1 MKTSASLTAMFI
13 LCTAMLL
20 ISPVANA
27 IPEKGEQLTDGTMYY
42 QVYFNSFG
50 TYKLKVITPVNYADA
65 TAEQIQAWNELTDI
79 TVPGEI
85 TLGEYTYL
93 VDSVAT
99 GAFAEH
105 ANLLSATFGGGVG
118 NELVFGPR
126 SFYKC
131 PKLETLTI
139 EFQNSIRFEEYSFS
153 ECTHLKNLNY
163 RSLSLYVSKG
173 AFKSCSGLNTA
184 ACSESV
190 LDLSKAR
197 CLEAEAFDGVH
208 RYIVLLPKNI
218 SFIDYNVFDD
228 WASENTQFVIS
239 AQCGDLSGSD
249 IESYAE
255 KENSF
260 TEAYLD
266 KETERFD
273 VQGTYEIPELDWRVE
288 DTELNIQEGDSLFW
302 YKPAFTHVPTCNE
315 PWFSVNA
322 NSVEQLTFKFQNE
335 YNEWVIRQTVP
346 FGYYEYEGQKY
357 HGTEKIP
364 LGSGKLTFV
373 YSPLIRDIEVSG
385 VNIPKVG
392 EKVDS
397 TRTATIP
404 DWAHYKLNGITLLT
418 ADGSDIPTEKLQPS
432 TTYQLRVTLAWKYS
446 WYRFPTGS
454 ADEKA
459 AQINSALI
467 NGEDAQLVG
476 SSSSSTFSMYITFTT
491 GADANMVAAPTFS
504 REQAWIY
511 NVETITLSAE
521 SGADIYYTLDGSE
534 PSATNGTLFTEP
546 ISVTVTEEN
555 EETTL
560 TIKAVAVKD
569 GKASEVVTKGYLLK
583 RSYFQ
588 LVVNESEYG
597 TITVDTEQT
606 ADGKV
611 KYGTLVTI
619 NAVPKD
625 GYEISAYYA
634 FGFSTSPLTGNT
646 FRMVNNIT
654 VTVFFAKLPTYKVT
668 LGETV
673 TCLTEGVDLDAVI
686 GGTKL
691 ILTADYDKECNWM
704 DWNLDYELGQYT
716 CLNDESVCDTIEV
729 PVNSDIEITTFSV
742 ALDREFILRTAEGT
756 EGTVSLKYTTNTGTE
771 RTITSPQ
778 ESLANYF
785 GCGEVEIWATP
796 AEGWEL
802 DHITVNGEEKTE
814 EHFII
819 DAVKSDLQVTGYF
832 REVHGGITDSLDNV
846 QRNDVQCTKVLIDD
860 KFFIIRDGKTY
871 NALGMELR

>member
-1 MKTSASLTAMFI
+1 MKKYFISLLSAAL
-13 LCTAMLL
+13 LL
-20 ISPVANA
+20 ISPMANA
-27 IPEKGEQLTDGTMYY
+27 IPQKGEQLTDGTMYY

-50 TYKLKVITPVNYADA
+50 TYKLKVINPVNYDGA

-79 TVPGEI
+79 TVPGEF

-105 ANLLSATFGGGVG
+105 ANLQSATFGGGVG

-131 PKLETLTI
+131 PKLTTLTI
-139 EFQNSIRFEEYSFS
+139 EFQNSIRFQEYSFS
-153 ECTHLKNLNY
+153 ECTSLKNLNY
-163 RSLSLYVSKG
+163 RSLSFYAFEG
-173 AFKSCSGLNTA
+173 AFKGCWGLNSTA
-184 ACSESV
+184 CYESV

-197 CLEAEAFDGVH
+197 HLGKDAFNGVL

-218 SFIDYNVFDD
+218 SSIDYNVFDD
-228 WASENTQFVIS
+228 WAAENTQFVIS

-260 TEAYLD
+260 AEAYLD
-266 KETERFD
+266 KGTERFD

-322 NSVEQLTFKFQNE
+322 DYVENLTFKFQNA
-335 YNEWVIRQTVP
+335 YNEWIIRQTVP
-346 FGYYEYEGQKY
+346 FGYYEYDGQKY
-357 HGTEKIP
+357 HSTEKIP

-385 VNIPKVG
+385 VKIPKVG

-404 DWAHYKLNGITLLT
+404 SWAHYKLGDVKLYTES
-418 ADGSDIPTEKLQPS
+418 GSAIPTEKLQPS
-432 TTYQLRVTLAWKYS
+432 TTYQLRVTLATKYS
-446 WYRFPTGS
+446 SYRFPVGS
-454 ADEKA
+454 ASEKA

-476 SSSSSTFSMYITFTT
+476 SSSSSMFTMYITFTT
-491 GADANMVAAPTFS
+491 GADANMLAAPTFS
-504 REQAWIY
+504 REQAWI
-511 NVETITLSAE
+511 NNFEDVTLTAE

-546 ISVTVTEEN
+546 IRVNVTKEN

-560 TIKAVAVKD
+560 TIKAVAIKD
-569 GKASEVVTKGYLLK
+569 GKSSEVVAKGYYLH
-583 RSYFQ
+583 RNAYQ
-588 LVVNESEYG
+588 IVVLEPEYVDITIDAEKNEIG
-597 TITVDTEQT
+597 N
-606 ADGKV
+606 V
-611 KYGTLVTI
+611 KYGDPVTI
-619 NAVPKD
+619 NAVAKD

-634 FGFSTSPLTGNT
+634 FGVSNLPLESNT
-646 FRMVNNIT
+646 FIMPNNS
-654 VTVFFAKLPTYKVT
+654 VTIKVLCKKLPTYKVT

-673 TCLTEGVDLDAVI
+673 KCLTEGVDLDAVI

-691 ILTADYDKECNWM
+691 ILTADYDKECKWM

-742 ALDREFILRTAEGT
+742 GLDREFILRTAEGT
-756 EGTVSLKYTTNTGTE
+756 EGTVSLKYTTNTNTE
-771 RTITSPQ
+771 RTMTSPQ

-796 AEGWEL
+796 AEGWEF

-832 REVHGGITDSLDNV
+832 REVHEGIEDV
-846 QRNDVQCTKVLIDD
+846 RNAGVQCMKELRNGVLYIE
-860 KFFIIRDGKTY
+860 RNGKTY
-871 NALGMELR
+871 NAQGAEVK